1 MADRA
6 MDLVKALQISASGMQ
21 AQGMRIRVISEN
33 IANADSLATQPGG
46 QPYQRKTVS
55 FAEQL
60 NRSLGIE
67 TVRVSEIGV
76 DTTPFE
82 KRYDPHHPAADAS
95 GYVQVPNVNPLVE
108 MMDMQ
113 EAQRSYEANL
123 NVLQA
128 SRTMLSRTVELLK
141 N

>member
-1 MADRA
+1 
-6 MDLVKALQISASGMQ
+6 MDLVTALQVSAAGMR
-21 AQGMRIRVISEN
+21 AQGVRIRVISEN

-46 QPYQRKTVS
+46 LPYQRKTVS
-55 FAEQL
+55 FSEQL

-67 TVRVSEIGV
+67 TVRVSRISN

-82 KRYDPHHPAADAS
+82 KRYDPHNPAADS
-95 GYVQVPNVNPLVE
+95 NGYVLVPNVNPLIE
-108 MMDMQ
+108 MVDMQ

-128 SRTMLSRTVELLK
+128 SRSMLRQTVDLLK